1 MKTNLRLLTFFFV
14 FVLCLLITVPVF
26 AQTPQPGTGTTYE
39 GDKLIIA
46 NTFRLENGDVLNGN
60 LVVIGSTVT
69 IAETAQL
76 NGDVVIVGGTLT
88 TEGTVTGNMVIIG
101 GAVTLDD
108 TAAVNGDIVSTGAT
122 LKQSPLASV
131 SGSITEQ
138 TPSEWNFDD
147 KNTVGFPFQTGSAYL
162 TQFLTACLEA
172 LGLAVLAVI
181 IGLFLPAQTKRVS
194 DTIVKEP
201 LVTGGVGLLTVF
213 CAPIA
218 MVLISI
224 TIILIPITVLAA
236 IVLSL
241 AVLYGW
247 IAVGNEIGE
256 RIGRLFHAEWP
267 VPVSSG
273 IGVLLISLVV
283 GTMNLL
289 PCLGWIV
296 GFIIIILG
304 LGAVVSS
311 RFGSS
316 KYANKLA
323 QAVLPIAPM
332 SAAPVTQVEPI
343 ATPAQP
349 AATIESNTPKKKT
362 TVQK

>member
-1 MKTNLRLLTFFFV
+1 MKTSIRIFTILSVLVITLLV
-14 FVLCLLITVPVF
+14 TVPVF
-26 AQTPQPGTGTTYE
+26 AQTYEPQTGTTYQ

-46 NTFRLENGDVLNGN
+46 DTFRMEEGDILNGN
-60 LVVIGSTVT
+60 LVVIGSTVS
-69 IAETAQL
+69 IAKTAQV
-76 NGDVVIVGGTLT
+76 NGDIVIVGGTLT
-88 TEGTVTGNMVIIG
+88 AQGTITGNMVIIG
-101 GAVTLDD
+101 GAVTLEDS
-108 TAAVNGDIVSTGAT
+108 AVVNGDIVSTGAT
-122 LKQSPLASV
+122 LKQSPLAQV

-138 TPSEWNFDD
+138 TPAEWSFGDQTNL
-147 KNTVGFPFQTGSAYL
+147 GFPFKTSSQYL
-162 TQFLTACLEA
+162 TKFLTACLEA

-181 IGLFLPAQTKRVS
+181 VGLFLPDQTKRVS
-194 DTIVKEP
+194 DTIVREP

-218 MVLISI
+218 MILISI
-224 TIILIPITVLAA
+224 TIILIPITILAA
-236 IVLSL
+236 IVLAL

-256 RIGRLFHAEWP
+256 RIGRLFHVEWP
-267 VPVSSG
+267 VPVASG

-323 QAVLPIAPM
+323 QAVLPRVPA
-332 SAAPVTQVEPI
+332 AAPAPVQSTTVVVPTPEP
-343 ATPAQP
+343 APA
-349 AATIESNTPKKKT
+349 KKKAST
-362 TVQK
+362 QK